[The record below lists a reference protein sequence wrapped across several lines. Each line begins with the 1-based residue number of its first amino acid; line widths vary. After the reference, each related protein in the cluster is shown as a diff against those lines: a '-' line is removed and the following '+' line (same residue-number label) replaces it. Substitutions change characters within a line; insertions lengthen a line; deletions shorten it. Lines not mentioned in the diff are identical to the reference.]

1 MINDDTT
8 NEEIVALIQNGERD
22 YIPILWERVER
33 LIYQFTY
40 KYYYIHKE
48 ALSSHGVELEDLNQS
63 GFFAMLYTIDHF
75 NIDSGYKV
83 STYLPYAIKHT
94 ISEAGGFR
102 TVKGRE
108 EPLNN
113 SISGDVPSL
122 IGEEDSASILD
133 TIGDE
138 ASVLPFERIIESGY
152 AEYCRTTIEAC
163 MRSTLTPQEAEVIR
177 DRFFIGKT
185 YRAIAGATGAAESD
199 IRKAEERAL
208 RRLRLPK
215 AAAMLRPLI
224 TSEHTYNTGL
234 SAFKQK
240 GSATERAAIAEADTI
255 PPTPKKK

>member
-8 NEEIVALIQNGERD
+8 NEEIAALIQNGERD
-22 YIPILWERVER
+22 YIPILWQRVER
-33 LIYQFTY
+33 LIYQSAY
-40 KYYYIHKE
+40 NYYAMHKE
-48 ALSSHGVELEDLNQS
+48 ALSSCGVEYDDLKQS
-63 GFFAMLYTIDHF
+63 GFFAMLSVLEYYDSG
-75 NIDSGYKV
+75 SGYKFT
-83 STYLPYAIKHT
+83 TYLNYPLKVAF
-94 ISEAGGFR
+94 SEAGGFR

-113 SISGDVPSL
+113 SISGDAPSL

-133 TIGDE
+133 TISDE
-138 ASVLPFERIIESGY
+138 TSVLSFERIIESGY

-185 YRAIAGATGAAESD
+185 YRAIAEATGAAESD

-224 TSEHTYNTGL
+224 TLEHTYSTGL
-234 SAFKQK
+234 STFKQK

-255 PPTPKKK
+255 KQWRRN